1 MDVEQRARFE
11 SWCPYDPEK
20 NEDGLYLWERTR
32 IAWGAWQA
40 ALTPPDADMGNPI
53 SVPDGFVLV
62 PVEPTP
68 GLLMSMAIRGD
79 HALGCPG
86 YYDQEMFTA
95 GGHVGHQRI
104 LEVAISEARKQHEEV
119 VGTGFYT
126 PEKEAGY
133 AAMLAARPEVKP

>member
-1 MDVEQRARFE
+1 MDAIEKRALDQLARLLQSGGFE
-11 SWCPYDPEK
+11 GELRVGREFGK
-20 NEDGLYLWERTR
+20 ALVAE
-32 IAWGAWQA
+32 IA
-40 ALTPPDADMGNPI
+40 ALTPPEGY
-53 SVPDGFVLV
+53 VLV

-68 GLLMSMAIRGD
+68 GLLMSMAIRSD

-126 PEKEAGY
+126 PEREAGY
-133 AAMLAARPEVKP
+133 AAMLAARPEVKL

>member
-1 MDVEQRARFE
+1 MNAIEKRARELVMAEIPDLAKECFG
-11 SWCPYDPEK
+11 YQGMTVV
-20 NEDGLYLWERTR
+20 NLHVVMR
-32 IAWGAWQA
+32 ILRA
-40 ALTPPDADMGNPI
+40 ALTPPEGY
-53 SVPDGFVLV
+53 VLV

-68 GLLMSMAIRGD
+68 GLLMSMAIRSD

-126 PEKEAGY
+126 PEKEAAY
-133 AAMLAARPEVKP
+133 VAMLAVRPEVKP

>member
-1 MDVEQRARFE
+1 MDVEQRARQLLADEFARMGGVSAKYVE
-11 SWCPYDPEK
+11 EVREGIVGPWDRAAI
-20 NEDGLYLWERTR
+20 LA
-32 IAWGAWQA
+32 IIA
-40 ALTPPDADMGNPI
+40 ALTPPEGY
-53 SVPDGFVLV
+53 VLV
-62 PVEPTP
+62 PVQPTP

-104 LEVAISEARKQHEEV
+104 LEVAISEARNHHEEV

-126 PEKEAGY
+126 PEKEAAY
-133 AAMLAARPEVKP
+133 VAMLAVRPEVKP